1 MGVPGSKS
9 SKAAGKPAKPAKIEA
24 AFFDVDNTL
33 VRGSTSILFGKVAF
47 TGGAIKRRDIW
58 RFGMEQLIFI
68 RRGEK
73 NRRLANLQ
81 DRALSLTK
89 GHSAQELL
97 DIMDEVYEKEIRP
110 RLWPETCQALKDHL
124 AAGREVW
131 LITAAPREMG
141 ELIARKMG
149 ATGALGTIVG
159 IENGVLTG
167 ELVGDPL
174 HGEAKRTA
182 AKLLA
187 KERRISLKRSWAYS
201 DSHND
206 LPLLSLVGNAVAVNP
221 DKILRRHA
229 QAAGWQILK
238 FRKRELNR
246 GFDH

>member
-1 MGVPGSKS
+1 VS
-9 SKAAGKPAKPAKIEA
+9 AREKPQAKAKPAKIQA

-58 RFGMEQLIFI
+58 RFGLEQLIFI

-73 NRRLANLQ
+73 NHRLANMQ

-97 DIMDEVYEKEIRP
+97 DIMDDVYEQEIRP
-110 RLWPETCQALKDHL
+110 RLWPETCQALKNHL
-124 AAGREVW
+124 AEGREVW
-131 LITAAPREMG
+131 LITAAPKEMG
-141 ELIARKMG
+141 ELIARKLG

-174 HGEAKRTA
+174 HGKAKREA
-182 AKLLA
+182 AEGLA
-187 KERRISLKRSWAYS
+187 KERNIDLEASWAYS

-206 LPLLSLVGNAVAVNP
+206 LPLLSLVGNPVAVNP
-221 DKILRRHA
+221 DVLLRSHA
-229 QAAGWQILK
+229 LAAGWQILK
-238 FRKRELNR
+238 FKKRELKK
-246 GFDH
+246 GVQH

>member
-1 MGVPGSKS
+1 MAAPK
-9 SKAAGKPAKPAKIEA
+9 KAKAKPAKIEA

-47 TGGAIKRRDIW
+47 TGGAIRRRDIW
-58 RFGMEQLIFI
+58 RFGVEQLIFI

-73 NRRLANLQ
+73 NHRLANMQ

-89 GHSAQELL
+89 GHSAQKLL
-97 DIMDEVYEKEIRP
+97 DIMDEVYEQEIRP
-110 RLWPETCQALKDHL
+110 RLWPETCQALKDHMV
-124 AAGREVW
+124 AGREVW
-131 LITAAPREMG
+131 LITAAPQQMG
-141 ELIARKMG
+141 ELLAKKLG

-174 HGEAKRTA
+174 HGQAKKRA
-182 AKLLA
+182 ARALA
-187 KERRISLKRSWAYS
+187 KERNISLKRSFAYS

-229 QAAGWQILK
+229 LAAGWQILK
-238 FRKRELNR
+238 FKKRELKK
-246 GFDH
+246 GVEH